1 MANPIGF
8 LMSTARYPRSFSSL
22 VFTGPPFHICPIH
35 GVRHGLPASSQGLNH
50 QRFARPFDVETKQS
64 RSYSNATIYPTRP
77 SLAKHP
83 YFPKFA
89 SGGDSLAGE
98 LLNDQDLNVQRDMER
113 SKFKSGTSVW
123 MKINNH
129 TACKLNRVFDQFS
142 SKGDF
147 GFTKTVVPVRLAQYG
162 DDKLVSRSQAKRLL
176 ARVDRFKTVMF
187 DFDGVDVIGQAFADE
202 VFRVFA
208 NKNPDIEIVYTKAKS
223 PVERM
228 IARARS

>member
-1 MANPIGF
+1 MFERGIGEYKDSEAALKLEKSRKHYRRMASSGEDGGPTPKSLAEIYAAHRHDLLKFVRGKVGKGPPEPDDIVQQAFANFAGLDDRKSVANPIGF

-35 GVRHGLPASSQGLNH
+35 GVWHGLPASSQGLNH

-98 LLNDQDLNVQRDMER
+98 LLNDQDLNVQRDM
-113 SKFKSGTSVW
+113 V
-123 MKINNH
+123 
-129 TACKLNRVFDQFS
+129 A
-142 SKGDF
+142 
-147 GFTKTVVPVRLAQYG
+147 P
-162 DDKLVSRSQAKRLL
+162 
-176 ARVDRFKTVMF
+176 DR
-187 DFDGVDVIGQAFADE
+187 
-202 VFRVFA
+202 
-208 NKNPDIEIVYTKAKS
+208 
-223 PVERM
+223 
-228 IARARS
+228 